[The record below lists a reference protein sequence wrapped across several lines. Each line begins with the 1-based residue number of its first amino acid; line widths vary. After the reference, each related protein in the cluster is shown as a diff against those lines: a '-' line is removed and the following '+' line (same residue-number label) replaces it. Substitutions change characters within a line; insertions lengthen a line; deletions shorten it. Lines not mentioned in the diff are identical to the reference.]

1 VLELFRVGG
10 VVMWPLLALSA
21 LAVGIILE
29 RFWTLRRK
37 TVLPPNL
44 TAEVLTLVRGR
55 RIESSHIDALR
66 QHSPLGKVLAT
77 ALAER
82 HRPHEKL
89 VARVENTG
97 REVVHGLSRWLNT
110 LGTIAIIGPMM
121 GLLGTVIGM
130 IRMFLVITD
139 VGTGDAT
146 RLAGGIGEALMAT
159 AFGLV
164 VAIPAYIFHRYF
176 RGLVQA
182 FALEMARDAS
192 QVVDALETP
201 AADRA
206 ATAAAP
212 AVRAAAPVTP
222 APARTTR

>member
-1 VLELFRVGG
+1 MLELFRVGG

-37 TVLPPNL
+37 VVIPPNL
-44 TAEVLTLVRGR
+44 TAEVVTLVRGR
-55 RIESSHIDALR
+55 RIEASHIDALR
-66 QHSPLGKVLAT
+66 LHSPLGKVLAT

-89 VARVENTG
+89 VAKIEDTG
-97 REVVHGLSRWLNT
+97 REVVHGLNRWLNT
-110 LGTIAIIGPMM
+110 LGTIAIIGPMV

-139 VGTGDAT
+139 VGTGDAN

-176 RGLVQA
+176 RGLVQD
-182 FALEMARDAS
+182 FALDMARDAA
-192 QVVDALETP
+192 QVVDALDAPVAERATPAPTRAATP
-201 AADRA
+201 AA
-206 ATAAAP
+206 
-212 AVRAAAPVTP
+212 AV

>member
-1 VLELFRVGG
+1 MLELFRVGG

-44 TAEVLTLVRGR
+44 TAEVITLVRGR
-55 RIESSHIDALR
+55 RIETSHIDALR
-66 QHSPLGKVLAT
+66 QHSPLGRVLAT

-89 VARVENTG
+89 VARVEDSG
-97 REVVHGLSRWLNT
+97 RQVVHGLSRWLNT

-139 VGTGDAT
+139 VGTGDAS

-176 RGLVQA
+176 RGVVQE
-182 FALEMARDAS
+182 FALEMAHDAS
-192 QVVDALETP
+192 QVVDALDAPVE
-201 AADRA
+201 R
-206 ATAAAP
+206 AAAP
-212 AVRAAAPVTP
+212 AVAPRAAAATTP
-222 APARTTR
+222 QAARTTR

>member
-1 VLELFRVGG
+1 MLELFRIGG
-10 VVMWPLLALSA
+10 FVMWPLLALSA
-21 LAVGIILE
+21 LMVGIVLE
-29 RFWTLRRK
+29 RFWSLRRR
-37 TVLPPNL
+37 TVLPPGL
-44 TAEVLTLVRGR
+44 TDEVITLVRGR
-55 RIESSHIDALR
+55 RIEPSHIDALR
-66 QHSPLGKVLAT
+66 QHSPLGRILAT

-89 VARVENTG
+89 VERIEDTG

-130 IRMFLVITD
+130 IRMFLVITE

-159 AFGLV
+159 AFGLF

-176 RGLVQA
+176 RGRVQEY
-182 FALEMARDAS
+182 ALTMSREATW
-192 QVVDALETP
+192 VVDALEATPGERPAQTPPAAAARTTP
-201 AADRA
+201 A
-206 ATAAAP
+206 T
-212 AVRAAAPVTP
+212 
-222 APARTTR
+222 PARTAR

>member
-1 VLELFRVGG
+1 
-10 VVMWPLLALSA
+10 MWPLLALSA

-44 TAEVLTLVRGR
+44 TTEVLTLVRGR
-55 RIESSHIDALR
+55 RIEASHIDALR
-66 QHSPLGKVLAT
+66 QHSPLGRVLAT

-89 VARVENTG
+89 VARVEDTG
-97 REVVHGLSRWLNT
+97 REVVHGLNRWLNT

-176 RGLVQA
+176 RGLVQS
-182 FALEMARDAS
+182 FALEMARDAT
-192 QVVDALETP
+192 QVVDAIETP
-201 AADRA
+201 VGERAAVAHSPTPATR
-206 ATAAAP
+206 ATAA
-212 AVRAAAPVTP
+212 VTP